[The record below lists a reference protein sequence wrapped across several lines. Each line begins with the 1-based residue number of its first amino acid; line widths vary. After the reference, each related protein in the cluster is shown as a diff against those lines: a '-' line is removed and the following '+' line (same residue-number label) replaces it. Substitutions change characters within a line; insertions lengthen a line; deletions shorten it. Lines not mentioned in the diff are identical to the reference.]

1 MSGNISI
8 WNFRTVIVEARPT
21 LDTSAYASGDTLF
34 DRLALT
40 VPRCQDALRGTLKGV
55 TILDKDDQG
64 AAIDLYLLKGNVAFG
79 TANAAPS
86 ISDADGE
93 AILGYVPVTASK
105 DLGGCR
111 FGQTDAAV
119 GFSLAAGEALYL
131 AAVVNGTPTH
141 TAAGLVI
148 RLSLELENQ

>member
-1 MSGNISI
+1 MGANISI
-8 WNFRTVIVEARPT
+8 WNFRTLVSEVTPI

-34 DRLALT
+34 DRIALT
-40 VPRCQDALRGTLKGV
+40 MPRTLDAPRGTLKGV
-55 TILDKDDQG
+55 TVLDKDDQG

-86 ISDADGE
+86 ISDADAA

-111 FGQTDAAV
+111 FGQSDAAV
-119 GFSLAAGEALYL
+119 SFALAAGESLYL
-131 AAVVNGTPTH
+131 AAVVNGSPTH

-148 RLSLELENQ
+148 RLILELENQ